1 MNDKQQT
8 LTNHQAIQS
17 FIASG
22 VRNGEKQVIFI
33 AENDPNIADL
43 IGSLMEQ
50 QGYQTQLTA
59 DYEEVTAQAG
69 NSGTGAIVLDY
80 TLIPADLPHDAQVLK
95 SIQAPVLLMIPASQ
109 AEDLSQSPLL
119 YLADD
124 YITKPF
130 SHRDLAMRIQR
141 LLYYGK
147 QQQRNASNNGYEQV
161 VGNLR
166 LDQRRR
172 QAILG
177 HEEIDLTPNEYRL
190 LEVLMQ
196 APNETIYKDEL
207 VEAVWQNRFYNDEN
221 VLRVTMRRLRSKIEP
236 NPSKPI
242 YLTTVYGKGYKLLY
256 TNGHAK
262 NSNIEQ

>member
-1 MNDKQQT
+1 M
-8 LTNHQAIQS
+8 
-17 FIASG
+17 
-22 VRNGEKQVIFI
+22 IFI
-33 AENDPNIADL
+33 AESNPNIADL
-43 IGSLMEQ
+43 IGVLMEQ
-50 QGYQTQLTA
+50 QDYQVRLATN
-59 DYEEVTAQAG
+59 YEEVAVQADNNG
-69 NSGTGAIVLDY
+69 IGAVVLDY
-80 TLIPADLPHDAQVLK
+80 ALIPPALAHNAQILK
-95 SIQAPVLLMIPASQ
+95 SIHAPVLLTIPASE
-109 AEDLSQSPLL
+109 AENLAQSPLL

-124 YITKPF
+124 YIAKPF
-130 SHRDLAMRIQR
+130 SHRDLTMRIQR

-147 QQQRNASNNGYEQV
+147 QRQRDASHNGYEQV